1 MVHVKES
8 HLFNRFAILL
18 VEHQLPASL
27 GHKDVVIGQY
37 SHLRGL
43 KELTGNQL
51 LFHETLR
58 IGRKLCLHVAIIE
71 LQVLANGILD
81 ATQYHLEV
89 QGVTERRFRMPQG
102 GIKRPAAIILVIPNH
117 RMFLAVIATLITIFI
132 YRYQYR
138 SEEHTSELQSL
149 MRISYAV
156 FCLKKKKTTP
166 KIIYLL

>member
-71 LQVLANGILD
+71 LQVLANGLLC
-81 ATQYHLEV
+81 ATQYSNEKTQLPPNQIGRAHVSTPVTNAQLLCHLPLE
-89 QGVTERRFRMPQG
+89 
-102 GIKRPAAIILVIPNH
+102 
-117 RMFLAVIATLITIFI
+117 
-132 YRYQYR
+132 
-138 SEEHTSELQSL
+138 
-149 MRISYAV
+149 
-156 FCLKKKKTTP
+156 KKTKT
-166 KIIYLL
+166 LT